1 MSAGAPARRI
11 ARAFTLIEV
20 LAVVAILALTAMLV
34 APNLAVLR
42 DRRVNH
48 AAQRLAAEI
57 ELARQRAV
65 VTGIPHR
72 VFFDL
77 DAGVYRLEWL
87 GAESE
92 NELLPVAADAEYDLG
107 GSSAL
112 PLVAPQA
119 AAFEFTPLPDS
130 FGNYKNLDGDVF
142 VAAIETAEG
151 LLESGQASVSFE
163 RDGSAAYTEIVLEEP
178 GGVQRRLAVLPLE
191 DAVRFVDPEAK

>member
-1 MSAGAPARRI
+1 VSAGVPARRT

-34 APNLAVLR
+34 TPNLAVLR
-42 DRRVNH
+42 ERRVGH

-92 NELLPVAADAEYDLG
+92 SELLPVAADVEYDLG
-107 GSSAL
+107 GGSGL
-112 PLVAPQA
+112 DLVAPQTT
-119 AAFEFTPLPDS
+119 AFEFTPLPDS
-130 FGNYKNLDGDVF
+130 FGNYKNLDGEVY
-142 VAAIETAEG
+142 VAALETAEG
-151 LLESGQASVSFE
+151 LLESGQAAVSFE
-163 RDGSAAYTEIVLEEP
+163 RDGTAAYTEIILEEP
-178 GGVQRRLAVLPLE
+178 GGVQRRLAVLPLD
-191 DAVRFVDPEAK
+191 DAVRFVDAEAQ